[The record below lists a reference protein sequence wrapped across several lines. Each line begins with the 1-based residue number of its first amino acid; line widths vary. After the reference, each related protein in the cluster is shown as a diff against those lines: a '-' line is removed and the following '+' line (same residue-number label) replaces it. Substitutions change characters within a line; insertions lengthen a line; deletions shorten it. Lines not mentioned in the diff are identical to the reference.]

1 MHAKEILNIGKDV
14 TLISPSG
21 DTDIIVL
28 ALGSLKEEKEK
39 VTVIDGPKR
48 NMMKFQ
54 LAGVCIDAQL
64 SECLI
69 RMHAFTGN
77 DFNSS
82 FYHRGKA
89 KCMQV
94 MKSNHKFMNL
104 FKVLG
109 DTLDVNDVEALLPRV
124 EHFVCKLY
132 STKFKNVN
140 KARYHLFN
148 SKLTRSKAVV
158 DIATLPPCQSV
169 LRLHLLRSAYIAH
182 NWKMTDVALVP
193 DFNIADYGWNT
204 NGSIH
209 WMDYAF
215 PAEVESIVDKTEYS
229 AIIEREADILD
240 VEESDVD
247 DFEDLL

>member
-39 VTVIDGPKR
+39 VTVIDRPKR

-54 LAGVCIDAQL
+54 LADVCIDAQL

-69 RMHAFTGN
+69 GMHAFTGN

-94 MKSNHKFMNL
+94 MKSNQIF
-104 FKVLG
+104 
-109 DTLDVNDVEALLPRV
+109 
-124 EHFVCKLY
+124 
-132 STKFKNVN
+132 
-140 KARYHLFN
+140 
-148 SKLTRSKAVV
+148 
-158 DIATLPPCQSV
+158 
-169 LRLHLLRSAYIAH
+169 
-182 NWKMTDVALVP
+182 
-193 DFNIADYGWNT
+193 
-204 NGSIH
+204 
-209 WMDYAF
+209 
-215 PAEVESIVDKTEYS
+215 
-229 AIIEREADILD
+229 
-240 VEESDVD
+240 
-247 DFEDLL
+247 